1 MTEIELNLI
10 LRSGETTSVQ
20 FKRQIDNVTSLAEEM
35 VAMANTDG
43 GKILVGIS
51 ENKEGLG
58 VIFGIENMKELNNQI
73 SKASNQKCIPP
84 IFVKTASIVINNKI
98 VLVIDVPEG
107 LQKPYKTNDGKYLLR
122 TGSDKRQMSNEELL
136 RMQTSI
142 QSYLAEELPEFGSD
156 ADVDINK
163 SLFYLY
169 FEQQHGTS
177 VIEHLEIHQIDLTKL
192 LNNLKLAQ
200 ENHLNLVG
208 LMFFGRHPQRFKPM
222 FIVKAVH
229 FYGDDIAD
237 SNYISNEDIGGTIDV
252 QFQKSMGFVSSNLLK
267 KQGDQGFNSLGIQE
281 VHQEAL
287 QEAIINALVHR
298 DYTRL
303 STIQILIFVDR
314 VEIISPGTLV
324 NHLTIENIKHST
336 AIARNPIMLSYATR
350 ILPYKGLG
358 SGIPR
363 ILKLH
368 PNTELI
374 NDKEKQQFK
383 VIMWR

>member
-73 SKASNQKCIPP
+73 SNASNQKCIPP